1 MRRSLV
7 ALGSSLLAAVASLP
21 AQETADG
28 RGSQFLDPLLD
39 HLVGDWHVT
48 RRFGSGRT
56 AQNTVHAEW
65 VLNHQFLE
73 LHYLD
78 VATPPKYE
86 AMVFIGYDNTQKRY
100 VCHWIDVFG
109 GGFSGLAEGTSDEAG
124 RAIEFVFNYPAGKF
138 TNRFTYDPA
147 TQSWTSLMRQ
157 EAKGEWKL
165 FAEDKFT
172 VAARK

>member
-7 ALGSSLLAAVASLP
+7 ALSGIFLAVAFSLP

-28 RGSQFLDPLLD
+28 HGSQFFDALLD

-48 RRFGSGRT
+48 RQFGSGRM
-56 AQNTVHAEW
+56 AENTVHAEW

-78 VATPPKYE
+78 VARPPKYE
-86 AMVFIGYDNTQKRY
+86 AMVFIGYDTNQKRY

-109 GGFSGLAEGTSDEAG
+109 GGFSGLAEGKLDQAG
-124 RAIEFVFNYPAGKF
+124 HAIEFTFKNPDGKF
-138 TNRFTYDPA
+138 TNRFTFDPES
-147 TQSWTSLMRQ
+147 QNWTSLMRQ
-157 EAKGEWKL
+157 EAQAEWKL
-165 FAEDKFT
+165 FAEDKF
-172 VAARK
+172 VQIAR